1 MYCKRCGNKME
12 EGEMFCRKCG
22 TKAATIYPPAS
33 GTKIPGALEKL
44 RNFRSQGSGV
54 HDWMKIGIIVIS
66 ILIIVSTM
74 LPCYKF
80 NKLISELADVDS
92 LSMMNFAGDRSM
104 GIIIIVFMG
113 LVILFVCLK
122 WKIPA
127 LISSILNLAFYSAV
141 IFNYNQYLEEE
152 NITELMSKSTGYYL
166 IPVFAIIQVAAII
179 LYIRQKELPVKI
191 NLGNV

>member
-22 TKAATIYPPAS
+22 TKATIYPPAP
-33 GTKIPGALEKL
+33 GPKIPGALEKL

-54 HDWMKIGIIVIS
+54 HDWLKIGIIVIS
-66 ILIIVSTM
+66 ILIIASTT

-92 LSMMNFAGDRSM
+92 LSMINFGGERFM

-113 LVILFVCLK
+113 LVILFVCLR

-127 LISSILNLAFYSAV
+127 LISSILNLALYSAV

-152 NITELMSKSTGYYL
+152 NITEFMSKSTGYYL

-191 NLGNV
+191 NLGNM

>member
-22 TKAATIYPPAS
+22 TKATIYPSAS
-33 GTKIPGALEKL
+33 GPKISGVLEKL
-44 RNFRSQGSGV
+44 RNFSSQGSKV
-54 HDWMKIGIIVIS
+54 HDWLKIGIIVIS
-66 ILIIVSTM
+66 ILIIASTT

-92 LSMMNFAGDRSM
+92 LSMINFGGERFM

-113 LVILFVCLK
+113 LVILFVCLR

-127 LISSILNLAFYSAV
+127 LISSILNLALYSAV

-152 NITELMSKSTGYYL
+152 NITEFISKSTGYYL

-179 LYIRQKELPVKI
+179 LYIRQKEQPVKI
-191 NLGNV
+191 NLGNL